1 MKTIK
6 FLILLT
12 FFAGAISCTQEQDEP
27 VPGNDPFD
35 IEGSF
40 GREFPVGE
48 TTQIATYTFS
58 QEAITYD
65 LAGGFAQSNYDI
77 VKEYYASDEQ
87 RWIGYRESN
96 SAYYV
101 IFFNNVSDTE
111 ISLYKKQVSTL
122 EEGINEPVPAADNT
136 DNYGWNTYQK
146 DLPVSGQMTNLYAP
160 QEGGMGQP
168 VSGAFA
174 KFDFET
180 GTSTDS
186 DTDWDIAFRGS
197 SIVVNGGV
205 SSGITDEPERNG
217 LGAAYIATGTMET
230 VTAVDTSLLVED
242 SADGFA
248 IPEGSG
254 NGWYTY
260 DSSTHVITPTAGKI
274 LVFKTRDGKYAK
286 VEILSYYK
294 DAPASPDIYTDESRY
309 YTFNYV
315 YQPHEGV
322 ETF

>member
-12 FFAGAISCTQEQDEP
+12 FFAGAVSCTQDEDGA
-27 VPGNDPFD
+27 VPGLDSFD

-40 GREFPVGE
+40 GREFAVGG
-48 TTQIATYTFS
+48 TTQIATYMFG

-136 DNYGWNTYQK
+136 
-146 DLPVSGQMTNLYAP
+146 
-160 QEGGMGQP
+160 
-168 VSGAFA
+168 
-174 KFDFET
+174 
-180 GTSTDS
+180 
-186 DTDWDIAFRGS
+186 
-197 SIVVNGGV
+197 
-205 SSGITDEPERNG
+205 
-217 LGAAYIATGTMET
+217 
-230 VTAVDTSLLVED
+230 
-242 SADGFA
+242 
-248 IPEGSG
+248 
-254 NGWYTY
+254 
-260 DSSTHVITPTAGKI
+260 
-274 LVFKTRDGKYAK
+274 
-286 VEILSYYK
+286 
-294 DAPASPDIYTDESRY
+294 
-309 YTFNYV
+309 
-315 YQPHEGV
+315 
-322 ETF
+322 